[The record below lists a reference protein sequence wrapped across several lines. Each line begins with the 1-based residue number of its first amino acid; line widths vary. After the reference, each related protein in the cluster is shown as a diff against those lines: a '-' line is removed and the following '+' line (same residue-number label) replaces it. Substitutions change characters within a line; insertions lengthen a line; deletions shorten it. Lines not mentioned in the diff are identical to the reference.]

1 MHRRSFLTRSGLAL
15 FALAMGGMTF
25 LTGCSWETDLLNW
38 LPLGIQSINT
48 ILSLL
53 AGAGILLGP
62 SILAT
67 IGVIQAGLEDLRL
80 AVIEYQATNPPPVG
94 LLAKIDTL
102 LSDLV
107 ANIGNV
113 ISQLPANNIISLVIG
128 LFELVLSMLE
138 GFLQRAT
145 PTSLPKTAVAL
156 KRAIVVQGKSV
167 VVFPRTNLS
176 RRKYIRDFNH
186 LLDAGGHSEDDLH
199 ESLVQ
204 KL

>member
-1 MHRRSFLTRSGLAL
+1 MHRRNFLTRSGLAL

-145 PTSLPKTAVAL
+145 PTSLPKTAAAL

-176 RRKYIRDFNH
+176 RRKYIHDFNH
-186 LLDAGGHSEDDLH
+186 LLDAGRHSEDHLH
-199 ESLVQ
+199 TSL
-204 KL
+204 LERL